1 MATATAIEPTTT
13 SKPGG
18 HRALFLT
25 TILVGSFLLFLV
37 QPMVARMAL
46 PRLGGAPSVWN
57 SAMLVYQALL
67 LGGYAYAHWLGGRA
81 PRTQAIAHVVLF
93 ALAAIWLP
101 VGLIAGNPPA
111 DGSIVVWVPWLLLAS
126 IGPLFFMVA
135 SQAPLMQRW
144 FATSGGG
151 DPYPLYAASNLG
163 SFSGLICYP
172 LLVEPML
179 GTGQQS
185 LMWTLIYA
193 LLFLLVGLCALTLY
207 RSSTAASTNA
217 ATTVEAVADEP
228 RPPLGRM
235 ALWIVLAAVPSGL
248 MLSTTTHLTTDIM
261 AMPLLWVIPL
271 GLYLLSF
278 SVAFSERRMLADILT
293 NIAPFALLFIGASA
307 LLSDQSGGMTA
318 VFLTMAMLFVV
329 AVALHT
335 VMYRLRPGVQHL
347 TLFYL
352 MMSVGGALG
361 GVLCA
366 LIAPVIF
373 DWAYEHPLLILA
385 AAALLPA
392 KAIFDWPE
400 LVNMEGARLTRV
412 RWIMVGLAAVIAYFA
427 AKNWTGMM
435 DMSQFL
441 PLIALGLIGLFSIGS
456 RVHFAIVLA
465 AAMIAYGGYRTL
477 ELTAQN
483 DRVRSYFGVYTMRD
497 YGEGDQRTRTLAHG
511 TTTHGLQRME
521 AKYST
526 QPTTYYGR
534 NSGVGLA
541 MKAAPVLYGSA
552 ARIGVVGLGT
562 GTLACYKQPGQVWQF
577 FEIDPAMAHL
587 ARDSGKFT
595 FMQQCAPDVPI
606 RIGDARLTLAA
617 LPKAAFDVLAIDAF
631 SSDAIPMH
639 MLTAEAFATFDRVVQ
654 PSGLLLVHISN
665 RFIDLEPVL
674 AAEAKRRGW
683 ATALR
688 YDQVGVEGQALQEND
703 SVWVAFSKDPKMIE
717 ALQGPIGV
725 TRPAVPVGTPVPA
738 QPLPVWRALR
748 PDPGYAGWTDEYG
761 SVLPLLEYFRK
772 TKAAE

>member
-1 MATATAIEPTTT
+1 MATAVAIEPN
-13 SKPGG
+13 SIPKPGG

-46 PRLGGAPSVWN
+46 PRLGGAPAVWN

-67 LGGYAYAHWLGGRA
+67 LGGYAYAHWLGSRA

-101 VGLIAGNPPA
+101 VGLVAGNPPV

-207 RSSTAASTNA
+207 RTGNMPSSMTVAA
-217 ATTVEAVADEP
+217 EAEMDEP
-228 RPPLGRM
+228 RPPLSRL

-400 LVNMEGARLTRV
+400 LVNMAGARLTRV
-412 RWIMVGLAAVIAYFA
+412 RWIMVILAAVIAYFA

-435 DMSQFL
+435 DLTQFL

-456 RVHFAIVLA
+456 RIHFTLVLA

-477 ELTAQN
+477 QLSADN

-511 TTTHGLQRME
+511 TTTHGLQRLG
-521 AKYST
+521 AKFST

-541 MKAAPVLYGSA
+541 MKAAPALYGSA

-562 GTLACYKQPGQVWQF
+562 GTLACYKQPQQNWQF

-587 ARDSGKFT
+587 ARDSGTFT
-595 FMQQCAPDVPI
+595 FMQQCAPNAPI

-617 LPKAAFDVLAIDAF
+617 QPKGAFDVLAIDAF

-688 YDQVGVEGQALQEND
+688 YDQVGEEGAALQEND

-717 ALQGPIGV
+717 ALQGPIPV
-725 TRPAVPVGTPVPA
+725 MRPAVPVGTAVA
-738 QPLPVWRALR
+738 QQALPVWRALR